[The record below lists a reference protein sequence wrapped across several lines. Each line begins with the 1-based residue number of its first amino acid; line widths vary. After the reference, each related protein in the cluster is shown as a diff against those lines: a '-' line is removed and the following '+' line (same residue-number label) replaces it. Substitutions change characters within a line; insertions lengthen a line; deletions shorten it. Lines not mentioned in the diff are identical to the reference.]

1 MQKWGLPTN
10 TKRFFNLVVALG
22 VTLLVIWVFVMS
34 QTESGNPDYES
45 YTPEQKA
52 RVDSIR
58 KAIGRDQVTPQQ
70 DPTENMWDNMVL
82 VLVLLG
88 GGLGALWWWNR
99 GNPELSQT
107 PFDVVSEFEVGP
119 GQTIKV
125 VDMGKEFWVL
135 GVTNNGISLLEKWS
149 EEEWERRKPESVN
162 VGNSQISFSEMLNRF
177 KSTS

>member
-34 QTESGNPDYES
+34 QTQGGNDDYQS

-58 KAIGRDQVTPQQ
+58 EALGREDIARN
-70 DPTENMWDNMVL
+70 DPTENMWDNMFWVL
-82 VLVLLG
+82 IVLG

-99 GNPELSQT
+99 GNPDLSQA
-107 PFDVVSEFEVGP
+107 PFNVVSEFEVGP

-125 VDMGKEFWVL
+125 IDMGKEFWVL

-149 EEEWERRKPESVN
+149 EEEWDQRKPQQ
-162 VGNSQISFSEMLNRF
+162 SQFTTGGQASFADMLQRF